1 MKAFQPLDEIQF
13 ELIHLVNYYSRK
25 PSFKLKIVQTP
36 FLFLFCEFRMATMV
50 EVFDS
55 AMVKKK
61 NFFVNFQRSEFVCF
75 WSVSRESVKELI
87 YQKKLKKLKNGGHQA
102 FKRVISM

>member
-1 MKAFQPLDEIQF
+1 MKAFQPLNEIQF

-55 AMVKKK
+55 AVVKKK
-61 NFFVNFQRSEFVCF
+61 TVLLISNVQNVFVFGQ
-75 WSVSRESVKELI
+75 
-87 YQKKLKKLKNGGHQA
+87 
-102 FKRVISM
+102 